1 MDKFVING
9 GTPLKGEVTISGAKN
24 AVVAI
29 IPAVILSDGVCVL
42 ENVPQISDVSN
53 SLRILSEM
61 GAKVKMINDNTVE
74 IDPRNISSYV
84 VPHEIAKLMRAS
96 YYLIG
101 ALLGKF
107 SKAKVAMPGGCN
119 LGPRPIDQHLK
130 GLRRWEPT
138 SRWTTE

>member
-9 GTPLKGEVTISGAKN
+9 GTPLSGEVTISGAKN

-119 LGPRPIDQHLK
+119 LNSRD
-130 GLRRWEPT
+130 LRHWEPT
-138 SRWTTE
+138 SRWITA